1 VERVPVGLENFQV
14 QHSDPI
20 EATSAL
26 TCVSS
31 ALDLGGPRGLRSP
44 SRLRLRSTAE
54 DEQWEHAE
62 GENRDPMR
70 PHRSLWVL
78 SGKHGL
84 TSGLRSRLFLKV
96 LEARL
101 VGTRSTQPNVGA
113 H

>member
-54 DEQWEHAE
+54 DEQWEHTE
-62 GENRDPMR
+62 GENRSDATASIAVGVER
-70 PHRSLWVL
+70 QTW
-78 SGKHGL
+78 
-84 TSGLRSRLFLKV
+84 TDIRLAQPTV
-96 LEARL
+96 LE
-101 VGTRSTQPNVGA
+101 GF
-113 H
+113 

>member
-1 VERVPVGLENFQV
+1 MERVPVGLENFQV

-20 EATSAL
+20 GATSAL

-70 PHRSLWVL
+70 PHRIAVGVERQTW
-78 SGKHGL
+78 
-84 TSGLRSRLFLKV
+84 TDIRLAQPTV
-96 LEARL
+96 LE
-101 VGTRSTQPNVGA
+101 GF
-113 H
+113 